1 MKIIPVIKTVI
12 NERIHL
18 GLPPLGL
25 TDYFQFHTKTP
36 RNFG

>member
-1 MKIIPVIKTVI
+1 MIKTDI
-12 NERIHL
+12 NEKLHL
-18 GLPPLGL
+18 GLPLLGL

>member
-1 MKIIPVIKTVI
+1 MKKYI
-12 NERIHL
+12 NEKIDL
-18 GLPPLGL
+18 GLPLLGL